1 MKNLFMVSAIVTLI
15 FSGSAFPQQKATI
28 AVGGIEYRAKD
39 SAENKHY
46 RAYGQDPRE
55 DTRAFVDM
63 LTTALVKT
71 KKFNVIERDRM
82 TEILKEQGLSLEG
95 IAKGGYAG
103 DGLNLKGIDYI
114 LTGSITEYGIQAQGV
129 QFGGFSTAGETAV
142 MAVDIRVLE
151 IATGSIGIAESVRA
165 EASGGSAFK
174 IEGFAS
180 GAESDSSAQ
189 LGEVMRKSARNVT
202 NLIVTTIYPIKVVT
216 IDKNGDAML
225 NYGDS
230 LLQEGD
236 VLEVFSQGEE
246 FIDPDTGEVLGREEV
261 LIGKLSVFDVQARF
275 SKAKIL
281 EKSDS
286 IEAGAIARITE
297 EEVDSK
303 GQTKKKK
310 KKLKL
315 F

>member
-1 MKNLFMVSAIVTLI
+1 MKNIYTSLVILCALISANP
-15 FSGSAFPQQKATI
+15 SYSQQKATI
-28 AVGGIEYRAKD
+28 AVGEIEYRAKD
-39 SAENKHY
+39 SVENKHY

-63 LTTALVKT
+63 LVTALVKT
-71 KKFNVIERDRM
+71 KKFDVIERERM
-82 TEILKEQGLSLEG
+82 SEVLKEQGLSLEG
-95 IAKGGYAG
+95 IAKGGYEG

-114 LTGSITEYGIQAQGV
+114 LTGSITEYGTISKGV
-129 QFGGFSTAGETAV
+129 EFRGFATAGETAV

-151 IATGSIGIAESVRA
+151 VATGSIGIAESVRA
-165 EASGGSAFK
+165 QASGGGAFEL
-174 IEGFAS
+174 EGFAS
-180 GAESDSSAQ
+180 GTESDSSAQ
-189 LGEVMRKSARNVT
+189 LGEVMRKAARNVT
-202 NLIVTTIYPIKVVT
+202 NLIVSTIYPIKVVT

-225 NYGDS
+225 NYGNG

-246 FIDPDTGEVLGREEV
+246 FIDPDTGEVLGREEE

-281 EKSDS
+281 EKNSS
-286 IEAGAIARITE
+286 IETGAIARITE

-310 KKLKL
+310 KLKL
-315 F
+315 W

>member
-1 MKNLFMVSAIVTLI
+1 MKNLFMVPAIVTLI
-15 FSGSAFPQQKATI
+15 FSGPVFPQQKATI

-202 NLIVTTIYPIKVVT
+202 NLIVTTIYPIKVVA

>member
-1 MKNLFMVSAIVTLI
+1 MVLAICALI
-15 FSGSAFPQQKATI
+15 FASPVFSQQKATI
-28 AVGGIEYRAKD
+28 AVGDIEYRAKD
-39 SAENKHY
+39 STENKHY

-82 TEILKEQGLSLEG
+82 AVILKEQGLSLEG
-95 IAKGGYAG
+95 IVKGGYTGG
-103 DGLNLKGIDYI
+103 DFNMKGIDYI
-114 LTGSITEYGIQAQGV
+114 LTGSITQYGTQTQAV
-129 QFGGFSTAGETAV
+129 KFGGFSTAGESAI

-151 IATGSIGIAESVRA
+151 VATGSIGIAESVKA
-165 EASGGSAFK
+165 EASGGSAFEV
-174 IEGFAS
+174 EGFMS
-180 GAESDSSAQ
+180 GGESDSSAQ
-189 LGEVMRKSARNVT
+189 LGKVMRKAARNVT

-246 FIDPDTGEVLGREEV
+246 FIDPDTGEVLGREEE

-275 SKAKIL
+275 SKAKVL
-281 EKSDS
+281 ERSGS
-286 IEAGAIARITE
+286 IEAGAAARITE

>member
-1 MKNLFMVSAIVTLI
+1 MKNLFMVPAIVTLI
-15 FSGSAFPQQKATI
+15 FSGPVFPQQKATI

-71 KKFNVIERDRM
+71 KKFDVIERERM
-82 TEILKEQGLSLEG
+82 SEVLKEQGLSLEG
-95 IAKGGYAG
+95 IAKGGYEG

-114 LTGSITEYGIQAQGV
+114 LTGAITEYGTISKGV
-129 QFGGFSTAGETAV
+129 QFRGFATAGDSAV

-151 IATGSIGIAESVRA
+151 VATGSIGIAESVRA
-165 EASGGSAFK
+165 QASGGGAFEV
-174 IEGFAS
+174 EGFAS

-189 LGEVMRKSARNVT
+189 LGEVMRKAARNVT
-202 NLIVTTIYPIKVVT
+202 NLIVSTIYPIKVVT

-261 LIGKLSVFDVQARF
+261 LIAKLSVFDVQARF
-275 SKAKIL
+275 SKAKVL
-281 EKSDS
+281 ENSDT
-286 IEAGAIARITE
+286 IKAGAVARITDE
-297 EEVDSK
+297 VVDSK
-303 GQTKKKK
+303 GETKKK

-315 F
+315 W